1 MTTLNVQILSP
12 NVQAYVDQ
20 STSLRGAVLPSSGG
34 GVEKT
39 QQQAQQPKQIQNY
52 RDYWWPQ
59 WHYNDATWRN
69 KEAKHCAFKCGWEY
83 WRNLSSY
90 SERKY

>member
-52 RDYWWPQ
+52 RDY
-59 WHYNDATWRN
+59 
-69 KEAKHCAFKCGWEY
+69 
-83 WRNLSSY
+83 
-90 SERKY
+90 